1 VEQPSYYILYLLCR
15 QLRSRTEVNY
25 CESSPTAPRQYKCK
39 MPPVLSPEDQ
49 WSAFAAAGNLNAAA
63 DKFKSATDML
73 VENGI
78 TPSVLVTMPDQF
90 KQEDLIEMGVDK
102 YVAKMLIGR

>member
-1 VEQPSYYILYLLCR
+1 MRKRNS
-15 QLRSRTEVNY
+15 VNY
-25 CESSPTAPRQYKCK
+25 CESSPASPRHRKHT

-49 WSAFAAAGNLNAAA
+49 WTAFAAAGNLNAAS
-63 DKFKSATDML
+63 DKFRAATTML

-78 TPSVLVTMPDQF
+78 TPTVLVTMPDQF
-90 KQEDLIEMGVDK
+90 KQEDLMEMGLDK